1 MSYAWE
7 REGWADSLVI
17 TPSVKRSEPVQP
29 LAGSL
34 WVSVCTKRRG
44 AVLWA
49 SSTHVELS
57 FTDHARKLYTMEQF
71 KRLFKPTN

>member
-17 TPSVKRSEPVQP
+17 SPSVKRSEPA
-29 LAGSL
+29 AGSL

-44 AVLWA
+44 SVLWA
-49 SSTHVELS
+49 SITHVELS

-71 KRLFKPTN
+71 KRLFRQAF